1 MTEKEI
7 VEKIQDLQRRVLA
20 LENSG
25 DNIIQKKKTKALS
38 PKEYLIDKLAGEK
51 KDDNNIKLLLLS
63 SYLEGERGLKSYNA
77 TDLEEIFREAKV
89 KPPKNI
95 NDVANKLVEK
105 AYLMEAKEKRNNK
118 KAWLLTSRGE
128 KLLSTQDARN

>member
-63 SYLEGERGLKSYNA
+63 SYLEGEWGLKSYNA

-105 AYLMEAKEKRNNK
+105 AYLMEAKEKRII
-118 KAWLLTSRGE
+118 RRPGY
-128 KLLSTQDARN
+128 